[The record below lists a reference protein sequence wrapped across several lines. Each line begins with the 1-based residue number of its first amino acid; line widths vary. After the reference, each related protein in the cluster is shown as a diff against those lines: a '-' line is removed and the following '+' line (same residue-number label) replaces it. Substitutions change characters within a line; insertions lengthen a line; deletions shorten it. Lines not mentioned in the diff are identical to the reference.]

1 MGDRNWQGG
10 PVLAAKIGPGRP
22 FLAADRFFSLQALKT
37 LSSVSAA
44 TANPPY
50 VKQ

>member
-10 PVLAAKIGPGRP
+10 PVLAAKIGPG
-22 FLAADRFFSLQALKT
+22 DRFRRRTVFSLQALKT